1 MKWVLDRRLFR
12 RRFASLHGAV
22 RGPLLLVGAM
32 ATGFALA
39 AAPCGALLGE
49 HLEREG
55 VVLLPCLVDM
65 QETALCFGEPGV
77 TPEAA
82 LQQLDA
88 YLQARGVS
96 RPEWLSN
103 QSAHATRFAMPSG
116 DVLEIVLASDGP
128 FSTLGSCRVVPQR

>member
-1 MKWVLDRRLFR
+1 MRAALVSSTRDVLPANLL
-12 RRFASLHGAV
+12 RFVRGLALGAV
-22 RGPLLLVGAM
+22 FACVSA
-32 ATGFALA
+32 ALA

-49 HLEREG
+49 HLEREA

-65 QETALCFGEPGV
+65 QGTALCFGEPGV
-77 TPEAA
+77 TPGAA

-88 YLQARGVS
+88 YLQARGVP

-103 QSAHATRFAMPSG
+103 ESAHATRFAMPSG